1 MSVINTFAVN
11 PIGIFSFLQKN
22 IASAYEPITF
32 SSNITYTIYKD
43 VEEFSKFSKLSEFC
57 NGPLSLNCTYSLESP
72 TFLETE
78 LFKIN
83 NKGMTRDGK
92 IHLILE
98 IKICEPDRILLY
110 NKPFT
115 LELMN
120 IAKPFIIDKLKKL
133 VEKNPIFYFNENE
146 IIDENVYPQ
155 TITLS
160 GGGKNTNKTLKLEKN
175 KTTTKTK
182 VKLAKT
188 NK

>member
-1 MSVINTFAVN
+1 MSAVNTFAVN

-32 SSNITYTIYKD
+32 SSNITYTIYRDGEKL
-43 VEEFSKFSKLSEFC
+43 SKLSEFC

-72 TFLETE
+72 KFLETE
-78 LFKIN
+78 LFKIHN
-83 NKGMTRDGK
+83 NGMTRDGK

-98 IKICEPDRILLY
+98 IKKCEPDRILLH

-115 LELMN
+115 VELMN
-120 IAKPFIIDKLKKL
+120 MAKPYIINKLKKL
-133 VEKNPIFYFNENE
+133 VEKNPIFYFNENN
-146 IIDENVYPQ
+146 ITDENVYPQ
-155 TITLS
+155 TTTSS